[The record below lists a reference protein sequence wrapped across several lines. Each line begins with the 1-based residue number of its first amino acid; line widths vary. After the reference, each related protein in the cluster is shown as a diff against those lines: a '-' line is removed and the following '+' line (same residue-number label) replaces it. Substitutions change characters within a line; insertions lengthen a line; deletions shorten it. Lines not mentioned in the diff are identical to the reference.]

1 MNKNQKV
8 LLALIAGVAAGAAA
22 AVLLAAEDGK
32 TSRKKLTDWAEDLLN
47 TSKDKISNLKK
58 QTATQEENEET
69 TLGI

>member
-58 QTATQEENEET
+58 QPVTQEENEET

>member
-22 AVLLAAEDGK
+22 AVLLAAEDVK
-32 TSRKKLTDWAEDLLN
+32 TTRKKLTDWAEDLLN
-47 TSKDKISNLKK
+47 TSKDKINNLKK
-58 QTATQEENEET
+58 QTVTQEENEET

>member
-58 QTATQEENEET
+58 QTVTQEENEET